1 MRECSSEHSDEHAR
15 GRAFH
20 CGPLDSA
27 AFRRVCSTRVLSVS
41 TRHEA
46 VFPPWLWRSAVI
58 LAPSRCR
65 PPTRP
70 EAAFGV
76 VVAEQ
81 GKIYPAMSGHNVICV
96 ATALLETGMVP
107 IERGSATTT
116 FHLDLPA
123 PSS

>member
-1 MRECSSEHSDEHAR
+1 M
-15 GRAFH
+15 
-20 CGPLDSA
+20 
-27 AFRRVCSTRVLSVS
+27 
-41 TRHEA
+41 
-46 VFPPWLWRSAVI
+46 
-58 LAPSRCR
+58 
-65 PPTRP
+65 
-70 EAAFGV
+70 

>member
-1 MRECSSEHSDEHAR
+1 MFSREYTAR
-15 GRAFH
+15 GRVPALALAF
-20 CGPLDSA
+20 GSGSSGEAFSA
-27 AFRRVCSTRVLSVS
+27 VTLGQY
-41 TRHEA
+41 
-46 VFPPWLWRSAVI
+46 LWRPAVT